1 MSKRGIAR
9 KGFRMD
15 GGRPWNPKTRLTGKN
30 KPGALEARQRMI
42 EEQAED
48 EERKCNAPV
57 HFAEEVAEQQKKGAV
72 PGSLTDEVVNEY
84 MGGKY
89 AAAEQAKAYSDY
101 FENVKAGR
109 STEPKGSL
117 AAAARQRMI
126 DRDEERHP
134 DGGRDKA
141 DRRAY
146 PAK

>member
-15 GGRPWNPKTRLTGKN
+15 GGRPWNPQNRPTGKN

-48 EERKCNAPV
+48 EERKCNAPI
-57 HFAEEVAEQQKKGAV
+57 HLAEEVAEQQEKGSM

-89 AAAEQAKAYSDY
+89 AAAKQAKAYKDY

-109 STEPKGSL
+109 NTDPECSL
-117 AAAARQRMI
+117 AAEARQRMI
-126 DRDEERHP
+126 ERDKEGHP

-141 DRRAY
+141 NRRAY